1 MYMLRAEVLKALGR
15 GREAVLSY
23 AECCEKFLPVNKQ
36 KKCSLLTCA
45 IKLAV
50 QNSESQ
56 TFKQDIITLF
66 PYRMPS
72 TSSLTQ
78 EM

>member
-23 AECCEKFLPVNKQ
+23 AECCENFLPVNKQ
-36 KKCSLLTCA
+36 KKCSLLACA
-45 IKLAV
+45 ITLAV

-56 TFKQDIITLF
+56 TFKQNNYYPF
-66 PYRMPS
+66 P
-72 TSSLTQ
+72 L
-78 EM
+78 